1 MKHTEHYN
9 FAIAILAKKAKSN
22 DFNEV
27 LEAINKLEGMACTVF
42 CYEELHSKRH
52 LKLEKLIKES
62 LLHMKTL
69 TEYK

>member
-27 LEAINKLEGMACTVF
+27 LEAINRLEGIACIIF
-42 CYEELHSKRH
+42 CYEDLHSKRH
-52 LKLEKLIKES
+52 SEVEKIIKES